1 MKKKT
6 RLIWQ
11 LYPSYL
17 VLIFVSLLT
26 ASLYTSSFI
35 ERFFLDRT
43 EKDLLVR
50 GQLFKHQVLQYLSP
64 LDSESIN
71 QLCRKVG
78 KSAKTRFTI
87 VMLDG
92 KVVGDSKENPAGM
105 DNHKNRPE
113 ILSAIDGQF
122 GSAIRNSETLRMQM
136 MYVTLPLVI
145 QKKIAAILRIS
156 IPLTVINETIEI
168 IKSRIMIAGL
178 FIALLAS
185 AISLF
190 MSRRISRPIEEMK
203 KGAMRFAEGDLGH
216 RLHEPSISELASLA
230 AVMNRTAFQ
239 LDERIQAVRNQ
250 RNEYESV
257 LSSMTEG
264 IIGIDRE
271 QRIITI
277 NRAAVEMLDANNQT
291 LSGGTIQE
299 VARNSDINRLVAE
312 TMESGENREE
322 DVVFFGTEERLLNV
336 QSKILKNP
344 EGDEIGALLVL
355 NNVTKMRQ
363 LENIRRDFAANVSH
377 EIKTPLTA
385 IKGFVETLRFGGD
398 KKPEE
403 TERFLSIIEKHVD
416 RLTAIINDLLQLSRI
431 ERTGEAEQAEPETCD
446 LEDILKT
453 AIQICEKT
461 AEERNIIVSLS
472 CEAGLRVRA
481 DRTLLEQSVV
491 NLLDNAIK
499 YSGEKSEVFINAR
512 STGNEIRIEVR
523 DQGIG
528 IEEKHHSRLFERF
541 YRVDKSRSRKLGG
554 TGLGLAIVK
563 HIVLAC
569 GGNVSVESK
578 PGQGSTFTIILP
590 V

>member
-1 MKKKT
+1 MKKKV
-6 RLIWQ
+6 RLLWQ

-17 VLIFVSLLT
+17 ILIFVSLLA

-43 EKDLLVR
+43 KKDLLVR

-64 LDSESIN
+64 LDSEKIN

-78 KSAKTRFTI
+78 RSAKTRFTI

-92 KVVGDSKENPAGM
+92 KVVGDSKEDPAEM

-145 QKKIAAILRIS
+145 QKKISAILRIS
-156 IPLTVINETIEI
+156 ISLTAINETIDS
-168 IKSRIMIAGL
+168 IKARIMIVGL

-185 AISLF
+185 AVSLF

-239 LDERIQAVRNQ
+239 LDERIQTVRNQ

-277 NRAAVEMLDANNQT
+277 NRAAVEMLDAKNQT

-299 VARNSDINRLVAE
+299 VARNSEINRLVAE
-312 TMESGENREE
+312 TMENGENREE
-322 DVVFFGTEERLLNV
+322 DVVFFGNEERLLNV
-336 QSKILKNP
+336 QSTVLRNP

-403 TERFLSIIEKHVD
+403 TERFLLIIEKHVD

-446 LEDILKT
+446 LEDILQT
-453 AIQICEKT
+453 AIQICGKM
-461 AEERNIIVSLS
+461 AKERNIIVRLS
-472 CEAGLRVRA
+472 CEAGLRVRV

-499 YSGEKSEVFINAR
+499 YSGEKSEVSINAKSR
-512 STGNEIRIEVR
+512 GNEIRIEVC

-541 YRVDKSRSRKLGG
+541 YRVDTSRSRKLGG
-554 TGLGLAIVK
+554 TGLGLSIVK

-578 PGQGSTFTIILP
+578 PGKGSTFTIILP
-590 V
+590 A